1 LQPVEKQCFAVSRE
15 NNAKKTCGA
24 GGVLYLPH
32 ISRRAAN
39 TNRPNQMQTSSIK
52 FGFRQGNQKRG
63 KIITGMTVRDYI
75 ESLGASDYVLTP
87 NGGWFRIGN
96 KTSEFAI
103 TIY

>member
-1 LQPVEKQCFAVSRE
+1 
-15 NNAKKTCGA
+15 
-24 GGVLYLPH
+24 
-32 ISRRAAN
+32 
-39 TNRPNQMQTSSIK
+39 MQTSSIK

-63 KIITGMTVRDYI
+63 KIITGMTVSDYI